1 MTDLYSYKGAF
12 PYPLP
17 EDMSHYDINDFR
29 LAPPAPTLT
38 PGQVLGWDQ
47 TNWTVRDANEAEIE
61 IQWAAVRIQRDTL
74 LSGSDVFVVRAY
86 ENGEPVPQDTI
97 DYRQALRDVTTQPN
111 PFAIQWP
118 VQPANPF

>member
-1 MTDLYSYKGAF
+1 MADLYSYKGAF

-17 EDMSHYDINDFR
+17 EDMSHYDINDFY
-29 LAPPAPTLT
+29 LAPPIPALT

-47 TNWTVRDANEAEIE
+47 PNWTVRDANEAETE
-61 IQWAAVRIQRDTL
+61 IQWAAVRIQRYTL
-74 LSGSDVFVVRAY
+74 LSESDVFVVRAY